1 MIDLTIARC
10 EVNAA
15 HRNKRVLFDEHDHE
29 RITNS
34 IDGCGGKKYFAPAR
48 AETAPPGAQVM
59 PRDARGIPIRGGPVI
74 HSATIGIAKSIS
86 RGYADSGSCS
96 RARAQEMRRVMT
108 GLDER
113 NHSVVLFDSKM
124 PLKQV
129 VPGITTNFWI
139 TRYLSAEPL
148 EG

>member
-1 MIDLTIARC
+1 MPPKESRLWSKAGRVARSVGGDC
-10 EVNAA
+10 PSLAL
-15 HRNKRVLFDEHDHE
+15 R
-29 RITNS
+29 S
-34 IDGCGGKKYFAPAR
+34 IVKKTRAAR
-48 AETAPPGAQVM
+48 ARRKQKGETSMKQQIAAAALAASLG
-59 PRDARGIPIRGGPVI
+59 
-74 HSATIGIAKSIS
+74 SSYAT
-86 RGYADSGSCS
+86 
-96 RARAQEMRRVMT
+96 AQEMRRVVT

-129 VPGITTNFWI
+129 VPGIIATNFWI

>member
-1 MIDLTIARC
+1 
-10 EVNAA
+10 
-15 HRNKRVLFDEHDHE
+15 
-29 RITNS
+29 
-34 IDGCGGKKYFAPAR
+34 
-48 AETAPPGAQVM
+48 M

-96 RARAQEMRRVMT
+96 RARAQEMRRVVT

-129 VPGITTNFWI
+129 VPGIIATNFWI